1 MNLGKST
8 RADMSVRSEQVRVT
22 EPAKLVTTSGDVAR
36 RAQQRFAFRRVSQQ
50 GKRKRGSCVLQGARG
65 IGSTVMD
72 VGECACVRI
81 NKAIEDVAEDQI
93 SQYGECQ
100 IGAQTLQVIET

>member
-1 MNLGKST
+1 
-8 RADMSVRSEQVRVT
+8 MSVRAEQVRVT

-50 GKRKRGSCVLQGARG
+50 GKRKRGSRVLQGARG

-72 VGECACVRI
+72 VGECGCVRI
-81 NKAIEDVAEDQI
+81 NKVMKTSRRTKFHNMVSAKSVLKR
-93 SQYGECQ
+93 CK
-100 IGAQTLQVIET
+100 